1 MIDKKTNTLPSPPKL
16 SKMIGPSLVLLGLGL
31 GSGEILLWPY
41 LSSQFGLGI
50 IWAAVAG
57 ITMQYF
63 INMEISRYTIVKG
76 ESVFVGFSKMSRTL
90 PYWFIFSTFIAWFWP
105 GIIATSA
112 KIFSVGI
119 GFWRFDYLA
128 ICALVAIGIIL
139 TLGKS
144 AYKTVE
150 RLQKIIIGIGVP
162 SIMII
167 ALSII
172 TPQDINILFKG
183 LVGIGDGYRFL
194 PLGHEG
200 FSLFVFLGALA
211 YAGAGGNLNLA
222 QSFYVK
228 EKGYGMCKGRV
239 GISNAIL
246 NKKRIDIEGEEFDP
260 NKENISIFK
269 KWWRNISLEHFW
281 VFLVTGAVTIILL
294 AVLAFSTSE
303 FFTGNI
309 QGLDFLINESK
320 IVSGILNPA
329 TAKFFIVIVSV
340 MLFATQLTVLDSTSR
355 IIAENVVLINR
366 SINVARAYYM
376 IVWLQIIVGVIVFVV
391 GFNDPVLLVV
401 TGAVLNAIAMFVH
414 IGLTGVLNKISL
426 HRSLQPSFLRRIVL
440 NLSWLIFGVLSVWAI
455 VDALAKYFID

>member
-1 MIDKKTNTLPSPPKL
+1 
-16 SKMIGPSLVLLGLGL
+16 MIGPSLVLLGLGL

-50 IWAAVAG
+50 IWAAVIG

-63 INMEISRYTIVKG
+63 INMEISRYTIIKG
-76 ESVFVGFSKMSRTL
+76 ESVFVGFSKMNRSL

-112 KIFSVGI
+112 KVFSIGI

-128 ICALVAIGIIL
+128 ICALVAIGIVL

-144 AYKTVE
+144 VYKTVE
-150 RLQKIIIGIGVP
+150 KLQKIIICIGIP
-162 SIMII
+162 SIII
-167 ALSII
+167 ITLSII
-172 TPQDINILFKG
+172 TPQDINILLKG
-183 LVGIGDGYRFL
+183 LIGIGDGYRFI

-228 EKGYGMCKGRV
+228 EKGYGMCKGKI

-246 NKKRIDIEGEEFDP
+246 NKKRIDIEGKEFDL
-260 NKENISIFK
+260 NKENISIFRR
-269 KWWRNISLEHFW
+269 WWHNISLEHFW
-281 VFLVTGAVTIILL
+281 IFLVTGAVTIILL
-294 AVLAFSTSE
+294 AILASSTSQ
-303 FFTGNI
+303 FFTGDV

-320 IVSGILNPA
+320 IIAGILNPI
-329 TAKFFIVIVSV
+329 TAKVFIAIISI

-366 SINVARAYYM
+366 NINIARAYYL
-376 IVWLQIIVGVIVFVV
+376 IVWLQIIVGIIVFIA
-391 GFNDPVLLVV
+391 GFNDPILLVI
-401 TGAVLNAIAMFVH
+401 TGAVLNAISMFVH
-414 IGLTGVLNKISL
+414 IGLTRMLNKTYL
-426 HRSLQPSFLRRIVL
+426 HKSLQPSFLRRAIL
-440 NLSWLIFGVLSVWAI
+440 NLSWLVFGVLSVWAI
-455 VDALAKYFID
+455 VDALTKYFID